1 VRENTVI
8 RGVKIVK
15 VWNEEDEETI
25 QTQNKSGYLFF
36 FTIEI
41 KIDFIKI
48 K

>member
-25 QTQNKSGYLFF
+25 QTQKKKWILFF
-36 FTIEI
+36 LQ
-41 KIDFIKI
+41 
-48 K
+48 